1 VEKRDAITGS
11 LIKVFTN
18 LDGLPDNFATILESD
33 GNNGLW
39 VGTGFN
45 GLGHL
50 DHLGKWTTFNTG
62 NSELPDNAIND
73 IVSDGN
79 GGVWIATGIPIDEEK
94 LYRLLGQLLQESS
107 NNSSVTSSNS
117 DNANFLSELLIKK
130 LWEVLLS
137 HFDFNLLNDMGLFKF
152 NTNEMSFGNFFND
165 KERHFNRNLRRQNS
179 VVEIF
184 GEISV
189 NIFSIFGCG
198 KNSFLA
204 KLYDRVKVGEENIFS
219 VLFSGS
225 TGGLVHIS
233 SDGQWKIYNTENS
246 GMPNNIITITLN
258 LKTEISKWQLKP
270 HLQVKQQQ
278 QVPQLQ
284 PLWQPI
290 QLLSL

>member
-137 HFDFNLLNDMGLFKF
+137 HFDVNLLNDMGLFKF

>member
-1 VEKRDAITGS
+1 MEKRDAITGS